1 MVTPLNLGPTMKD
14 MLRIALFLTGG
25 LLLASAQAQ
34 MMKMSGQDAAMQPG
48 RHVAVTVAKT
58 RFDVVFPPPVK
69 HQALAAMRMHLQGL
83 GEIQRALAEH
93 HFDEAAQIATMKLG
107 MSSMHGSQMEEESR
121 YMPAGM
127 KQLGA
132 QLHREAG
139 EFALAAQD
147 ASVSGNIEKP
157 LMLLSRMT
165 RTCVACHATYRLR

>member
-1 MVTPLNLGPTMKD
+1 MKN
-14 MLRIALFLTGG
+14 MLRITLFLTGG

-34 MMKMSGQDAAMQPG
+34 MMKMPRQDAATQPDK
-48 RHVAVTVAKT
+48 HVAATVAKT
-58 RFDVVFPPPVK
+58 RFDVVFPPLVK
-69 HQALAAMRMHLQGL
+69 HQALATMRMHLQGL

-93 HFDEAAQIATMKLG
+93 HFDEAAQIAAMKLG
-107 MSSMHGSQMEEESR
+107 MSSMYGNQMEEEAR
-121 YMPAGM
+121 YMPPGM

-147 ASVSGNIEKP
+147 ASVSGNTDKP

-165 RTCVACHATYRLR
+165 QTCVACHATYRLR

>member
-1 MVTPLNLGPTMKD
+1 MTPLNLAFMMKN
-14 MLRIALFLTGG
+14 MLRITLFLTGG

-34 MMKMSGQDAAMQPG
+34 MKMPRQDAATQPDK
-48 RHVAVTVAKT
+48 HVAATVAQT
-58 RFDVVFPPPVK
+58 RFDVVFPPRIK
-69 HQALAAMRMHLQGL
+69 HQTLATMRMHLQGL
-83 GEIQRALAEH
+83 GEIQRALAGH
-93 HFDEAAQIATMKLG
+93 HFNEAAQIATMKLG